1 MFLKRFLSHATE
13 RPALRDTDGR
23 WLSYGELRRRGERVA
38 AGLHSQGIKAGDTVA
53 IHLENGMDLVDAHL
67 GCMALGAVRLPLNA
81 HYREAELAPIVTD
94 AAPALVYTASPERFP
109 GLRCG
114 TVHSEAS
121 VPPPTLWPANE
132 LTALLYTSGTTGRP
146 KGVPQTFS
154 MWESNLDALAA
165 VWELSD
171 ADCVWLALPLFHTH
185 GLVIGLHGTLL
196 RGSRAILA
204 ERFEPTVPDADVT
217 HLYGVPTWYRRW
229 LPIMQANPTPF
240 NALRLMVSGSDGLDS
255 ATSDAV
261 YAATGHRILER
272 YGMTET
278 VMICSNPGSGER
290 RAGTV
295 GQPLPGVEVRIVEGD
310 IQVRGPSV
318 FSGYRG
324 AASGQGF
331 TEDGWFQTG
340 DSGIWEPAGS
350 SHTATPDRPPYLKI
364 IGRTKELI
372 IVGGVNVSPAEVES
386 IYVDIPGI
394 REVGVCGIPEPD
406 LGEVVGLAVATDG
419 DVTEAA
425 VRAAIVE
432 RGCLLSGLKRPRHVI
447 FVASLPRNALGKL
460 QRAALRPLFTPSH
473 SLETPS

>member
-1 MFLKRFLSHATE
+1 MFLERFLSHAPE
-13 RPALRDTDGR
+13 RPALRDTEGR
-23 WLSYGELRRRGERVA
+23 WLSYGELRERGERVA
-38 AGLHSQGIKAGDTVA
+38 AGLHTRGVRAGDIVA

-81 HYREAELAPIVTD
+81 HYREVELAPIVSD
-94 AAPALVYTASPERFP
+94 AAPALVCTTSPERFP

-114 TVHSEAS
+114 PVHTDAPE
-121 VPPPTLWPANE
+121 VPPNLWPAHD

-154 MWESNLDALAA
+154 MWEANLDALTA
-165 VWELSD
+165 VWRLGD
-171 ADCVWLALPLFHTH
+171 ADCLWLALPLFHTH
-185 GLVIGLHGTLL
+185 GLVVGLHGTLL

-204 ERFEPTVPDADVT
+204 ERFEPMLPEGEIT

-229 LPIMQANPTPF
+229 LPVMQAHPESF
-240 NALRLMVSGSDGLDS
+240 NALRLMVSGSDGLDA

-278 VMICSNPGSGER
+278 VMICSNPGTGER

-295 GQPLPGVEVRIVEGD
+295 GQPLPSVEVRLVEGE

-324 AASGQGF
+324 AAPGHGF
-331 TEDGWFQTG
+331 THDGWFQTG
-340 DSGIWEPAGS
+340 DSGAWEPAPIAD
-350 SHTATPDRPPYLKI
+350 TAAPERPPYLRI

-386 IYVDIPGI
+386 VYADIPGI
-394 REVGVCGIPEPD
+394 REVGVCGVPDAD

-419 DVTEAA
+419 AVTEAA

-432 RGCLLSGLKRPRHVI
+432 RGCLLSGLKRPRAVI

-473 SLETPS
+473 PLETSS